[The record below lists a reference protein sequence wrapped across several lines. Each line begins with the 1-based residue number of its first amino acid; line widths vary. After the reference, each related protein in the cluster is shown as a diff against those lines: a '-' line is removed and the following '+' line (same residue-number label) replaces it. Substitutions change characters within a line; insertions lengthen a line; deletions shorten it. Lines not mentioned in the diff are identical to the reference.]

1 MKFPQTLRLRGC
13 EGVSVPDLA
22 ALDAGISRYVGKPG
36 VEVQA
41 LNALSLSHYRKCVLK
56 GELACADAATA
67 ELLSVPFDAPKT
79 PKLTAPKEG

>member
-13 EGVSVPDLA
+13 EGVNVPDLA

-41 LNALSLSHYRKCVLK
+41 LSSLALSHYRKCVQK
-56 GELACADAATA
+56 GELVCADAATA

-79 PKLTAPKEG
+79 SKPKEG

>member
-36 VEVQA
+36 EQVQVTSA
-41 LNALSLSHYRKCVLK
+41 LVLGFYRKAVAL
-56 GELACADAATA
+56 GELVPADKASAD
-67 ELLSVPFDAPKT
+67 LLGVAFDAPK
-79 PKLTAPKEG
+79 PSKPKEG